1 MVKTRLTLPLTV
13 AQVLA
18 TTPSIAGPP
27 VTVSGW
33 IRSTRAHRSTA
44 FVQLTDG
51 SSHRE
56 LQIVLQPEH
65 RSSLPRL
72 SVGTSIRVSGAL
84 VVPPS
89 STTTGTSSKESV
101 ELLSSSL
108 EILGDCLPS
117 EYPLAKTRLPLDYLR
132 SLPHL
137 RSRSRTFQS
146 LWRVRS
152 AAISGIHAF
161 FAVRVFLFQFG
172 FSRLM
177 NFPCNLKETLVH
189 TNSTT
194 DFNVK

>member
-1 MVKTRLTLPLTV
+1 MNRLRLPLTV
-13 AQVLA
+13 AQALSADSSTGAPV
-18 TTPSIAGPP
+18 

-51 SSHRE
+51 SSQRD
-56 LQIVLQPEH
+56 LQIVLQPEL
-65 RSSLPRL
+65 RPLLPRL

-89 STTTGTSSKESV
+89 ASSSPTKTTTTIGAASKESV

-108 EILGDCLPS
+108 EILGDCLPT
-117 EYPLAKTRLPLDYLR
+117 EYPLAKTRLSLDYLR

-161 FAVRVFLFQFG
+161 FAV
-172 FSRLM
+172 
-177 NFPCNLKETLVH
+177 C
-189 TNSTT
+189 
-194 DFNVK
+194 